1 MLCSRPWLVAAG
13 TGWHFHHH
21 RMFCWIELTMTLL
34 LNSKNIVKENVQCT
48 SYLKKKH
55 LICVFCG
62 GFQPKEISQM
72 PTLSM
77 CEMCKPLETI
87 STCTAPLHIVW
98 SVFLPAPPPRSI
110 SVWWS
115 YVPYVIL
122 LQVQNCFF
130 QSWMRSHMCG
140 SSSEGQHTITADPGL
155 SLSLWVNSV
164 LLCLLM
170 LYCLLVYIGIIMV
183 IYADIL
189 YA

>member
-1 MLCSRPWLVAAG
+1 MASGCWYWLWNISTITECSVGLRWW
-13 TGWHFHHH
+13 WHCCWTRKCAMHH
-21 RMFCWIELTMTLL
+21 I
-34 LNSKNIVKENVQCT
+34 
-48 SYLKKKH
+48 LKKTH

-62 GFQPKEISQM
+62 GFQPKKISQI
-72 PTLSM
+72 PTYSV
-77 CEMCKPLETI
+77 CDMCKPLGTI
-87 STCTAPLHIVW
+87 SAYPAPLRIVG
-98 SVFLPAPPPRSI
+98 SLFLPAPPPCSI

-155 SLSLWVNSV
+155 SLSLRVNSV

-183 IYADIL
+183 IYAGIL